1 MERRRSSRPAL
12 SCLSHSAVRTS
23 LTRWQDQFDAPG
35 AGILCASGGI
45 GSVETAAAAMSF
57 HFPDCFCQVSTA
69 TKCPP
74 EAFAFGSLN
83 QTVYKFPGTSLL
95 RCHPKY
101 SQRLGF
107 EEPSK
112 NAQGLPSDSEF
123 VHCNNVTQPRRAS
136 RCTMARHTLASMLV
150 SGNTAGCFSGNRAK
164 FLWMLAHVGE
174 QPVFFCLSA
183 LATRFWGFL
192 SRE

>member
-23 LTRWQDQFDAPG
+23 LARWQDQFDAPG
-35 AGILCASGGI
+35 AGTLCASGGI

-57 HFPDCFCQVSTA
+57 HFSDCFCQVSTA

-74 EAFAFGSLN
+74 ETFAFGSLN

-123 VHCNNVTQPRRAS
+123 VHCNNVTQPHRILLILKSGGVFAMHRCPERHSHQPRIIPGLDHGHGRRYHAIS
-136 RCTMARHTLASMLV
+136 S
-150 SGNTAGCFSGNRAK
+150 
-164 FLWMLAHVGE
+164 
-174 QPVFFCLSA
+174 
-183 LATRFWGFL
+183 
-192 SRE
+192 